1 MPVKVNKELDPLTEI
16 DYHINKYK
24 ELKEDF
30 NFRKEAYRQFIR
42 LTQGEAA
49 LNKIDEYI
57 ETKLSKRSIEIP
69 EKNNTKILE
78 TSVLNNV

>member
-1 MPVKVNKELDPLTEI
+1 MPVKVNKDLDPLSEI

-24 ELKEDF
+24 ELNEDF

-42 LTQGEAA
+42 LTQGESA

-69 EKNNTKILE
+69 EKNNKAILE
-78 TSVLNNV
+78 KAILNNV